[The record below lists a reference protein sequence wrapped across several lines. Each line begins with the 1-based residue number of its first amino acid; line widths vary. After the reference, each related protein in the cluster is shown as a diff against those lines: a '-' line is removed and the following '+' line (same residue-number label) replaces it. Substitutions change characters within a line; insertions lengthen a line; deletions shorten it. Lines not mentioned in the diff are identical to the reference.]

1 MRILFLSPYYGSR
14 VASSY
19 LGKNRN
25 QAFAD
30 AGFEMIAYAPTPSRG
45 LSEETIRHYRT
56 IKKETNYDGKQVVH
70 LFWMFKEGKNPVGRA
85 LRYTLTAIIH
95 FLKGSFAK
103 DAKTCNIM
111 FILSTP
117 PIQGAMAALVKK
129 VRHIPLIY
137 NLQDIFPDS
146 LVGTGLAKKGGLLW
160 KIGRVIENFTYRN
173 ADKIIVISEDFKRNI
188 MAKGVPEEKIE
199 VIYNWVDEEAVV
211 DVPRA
216 ENKLFDKY
224 GLDRDQ
230 FYVTYNGNIGLT
242 QNMDMLLEVARELQ
256 QSCGSDAATQQLGMV
271 KNGSDAA
278 LQQLAAVKNGLN
290 NPNLSEPL
298 QTPHNPSEPLQTPHN
313 PSEPLQTPHN
323 PSEPLQTPHHRSIH
337 FVLVG
342 EGAYKAE
349 VERRIKEQGITNV
362 TMLPFQPYEDIS
374 HVFSLG
380 DVSLV
385 ISKPGVGANSVPSK
399 TWSIMSASRPVLA
412 NFDENELKT
421 IIADHHCGIFT
432 KAGDKEAFKAAI
444 LELYHHPELCR
455 EYGKNGRQFVMDNL
469 TKEVGTR
476 KYVEV
481 VKAVAE
487 HSSSKS

>member
-256 QSCGSDAATQQLGMV
+256 QSCGSDAA
-271 KNGSDAA
+271 

-290 NPNLSEPL
+290 SLNPSAPL
-298 QTPHNPSEPLQTPHN
+298 QTPHNLSEPLI
-313 PSEPLQTPHN
+313 
-323 PSEPLQTPHHRSIH
+323 TPHHRSIH

-349 VERRIKEQGITNV
+349 VEKRIKEQGITNV

>member
-160 KIGRVIENFTYRN
+160 KIGRVIEDFTYRN

-211 DVPRA
+211 DVPRS
-216 ENKLFDKY
+216 ENKLFEKY

-271 KNGSDAA
+271 KNSSDAA
-278 LQQLAAVKNGLN
+278 LQQLEAVKNGLN
-290 NPNLSEPL
+290 NPNL
-298 QTPHNPSEPLQTPHN
+298 
-313 PSEPLQTPHN
+313 
-323 PSEPLQTPHHRSIH
+323 SEPLQTPHHRSIH

-349 VERRIKEQGITNV
+349 VEKRIKEQGITNV